1 MAADDDYLL
10 GSETRSTSIA
20 TTTPIVRENIEE
32 AIGNTANETV
42 CCKNYGMRS
51 AGLSVLQSRNID
63 NGLESYTKSC
73 RGIVFELNVICQN
86 NINPK
91 KIPHAR
97 TISH

>member
-1 MAADDDYLL
+1 M
-10 GSETRSTSIA
+10 GPETRSTSIA
-20 TTTPIVRENIEE
+20 TPIVRENIEE

-42 CCKNYGMRS
+42 CWKNYGRRS
-51 AGLSVLQSRNID
+51 ARLSVLQRINIE
-63 NGLESYTKSC
+63 NGWESYRKSC

>member
-1 MAADDDYLL
+1 MTIIAWSRNTL
-10 GSETRSTSIA
+10 TSLA

-32 AIGNTANETV
+32 AIGNTANESV
-42 CCKNYGMRS
+42 CRKNFVTRS
-51 AGLSVLQSRNID
+51 AGLSVLQRRNID
-63 NGLESYTKSC
+63 NGLESYRKSC